1 MSSQRPEGL
10 DRSTQETLSTFYL
23 RECEGVTF
31 SQIVIRE
38 DTCPTAV
45 GSAFAGDRDQLTHVE
60 GEPWLRLRQLL
71 NLETHLAVLHGD

>member
-10 DRSTQETLSTFYL
+10 DRSTQETLQMIDLCQSK
-23 RECEGVTF
+23 GVTF

-45 GSAFAGDRDQLTHVE
+45 GRAFAGDRDQLTHVE

-71 NLETHLAVLHGD
+71 NLETHLAVVHGE